1 MGSKHPMEV
10 VNKLGACKFEFS
22 VVLRHLIRNGTAK
35 NASEAIRYLENNNV
49 NIQDIIDEMTA
60 PKSSITED

>member
-35 NASEAIRYLENNNV
+35 NASEAIRYLENNDI

>member
-22 VVLRHLIRNGTAK
+22 VVARHLIRNGTAK
-35 NASEAIRYLENNNV
+35 NASEAIRYLENNDV
-49 NIQDIIDEMTA
+49 KIQDIIDEMTR
-60 PKSSITED
+60 PKQPVANE

>member
-35 NASEAIRYLENNNV
+35 NASEAIRYLENNDV
-49 NIQDIIDEMTA
+49 KIQDIIDEMTA
-60 PKSSITED
+60 PKSPVPEE